1 MSSEVTCGRLRELG
15 AELALGVLDGR
26 ERAAAVA
33 HLDGCAECREYVE
46 HLTLVG
52 DRLIGLLPDREPPLG
67 FETRVARALTQDV
80 TAYER
85 RPPVRASL
93 REGPRGRAGRVRLRL
108 ASVAVAFAVAF
119 GFAGWGIGTAIEE
132 VTAAP
137 AAPAGTE
144 TMLVGDLTSAGSGA
158 RPAGEVYA
166 HPGSP
171 GWVFMSVDLTAPGAV
186 YDGKVTCL
194 LERSD
199 GTTVRLGDFPVHE
212 GRGAWGVA
220 ASVDPGA
227 VSGARLTAPD
237 GTVLATAPL
246 QTGQVRTGEA

>member
-1 MSSEVTCGRLRELG
+1 MSSEVTCGRLREFG

-33 HLDGCAECREYVE
+33 HLDRCAECREYVE
-46 HLTLVG
+46 HLTLLG
-52 DRLIGLLPDREPPLG
+52 DRLIELLPDREPPLG
-67 FETRVARALTQDV
+67 FETRVARALTQDA

-85 RPPVRASL
+85 RPRTRAPL
-93 REGPRGRAGRVRLRL
+93 RAGLRGRARRVRLRF

-132 VTAAP
+132 VTASP
-137 AAPAGTE
+137 AAPAGAE
-144 TMLVGDLTSAGSGA
+144 TMLVGDLTSAGS

-171 GWVFMSVDLTAPGAV
+171 GWVFMSVDLTGPGTA

-194 LERSD
+194 LERPD
-199 GTTVRLGDFPVHE
+199 GTTVRLGEFPMHE

-220 ASVDPGA
+220 ASVDAAA
-227 VSGARLTAPD
+227 VSGARLTSPD
-237 GTVLATAPL
+237 GTVLAKAPL

>member
-26 ERAAAVA
+26 ERAAAVE
-33 HLDGCAECREYVE
+33 HLDRCAECREYVE

-52 DRLIGLLPDREPPLG
+52 DRLIGLLPCREPPLG
-67 FETRVARALTQDV
+67 FETRVARALTEDA
-80 TAYER
+80 TDER
-85 RPPVRASL
+85 RPRAREPL
-93 REGPRGRAGRVRLRL
+93 RAGLRGRARRVRLRL

-119 GFAGWGIGTAIEE
+119 GFAGWGIGTAIQD

-144 TMLVGDLTSAGSGA
+144 TMLVGDLTSAGDGA

-171 GWVFMSVDLTAPGAV
+171 GWVFMSVDLTGSGSA
-186 YDGKVTCL
+186 YEGKVTCL

-199 GTTVRLGDFPVHE
+199 GTTVRLGEFAMHD

-220 ASVDPGA
+220 APVDAGA

-246 QTGQVRTGEA
+246 QAGQVRAEAA

>member
-1 MSSEVTCGRLRELG
+1 MSSEVTCGRLREFG

-33 HLDGCAECREYVE
+33 HLDRCAECREYVE
-46 HLTLVG
+46 HLTLLG
-52 DRLIGLLPDREPPLG
+52 DRLIELLPDREPPLG
-67 FETRVARALTQDV
+67 FETRVARALTQDA

-85 RPPVRASL
+85 RPHTRAPL
-93 REGPRGRAGRVRLRL
+93 REGLSGRARRVRLRF

-132 VTAAP
+132 VTASP

-144 TMLVGDLTSAGSGA
+144 TMLVGDLTSAGS

-171 GWVFMSVDLTAPGAV
+171 GWVFMSVDLTGPGTA

-194 LERSD
+194 LERPD
-199 GTTVRLGDFPVHE
+199 GTTVRLGEFPMHE
-212 GRGAWGVA
+212 GRGAWGVS
-220 ASVDPGA
+220 ASVDAAA
-227 VSGARLTAPD
+227 VSGARLTSPD
-237 GTVLATAPL
+237 GTVLAKAPL

>member
-1 MSSEVTCGRLRELG
+1 MSSEVTCGRLRQLG

-26 ERAAAVA
+26 ERAAAVE
-33 HLDGCAECREYVE
+33 HLDRCAECREYVE

-52 DRLIGLLPDREPPLG
+52 DRLVGLLPDREPPLG
-67 FETRVARALTQDV
+67 FETRVAGALTRDA
-80 TAYER
+80 TAHEG
-85 RPPVRASL
+85 RPAVRAPL
-93 REGPRGRAGRVRLRL
+93 RAGLRGRTRRVRLRL

-119 GFAGWGIGTAIEE
+119 GFAGWGIGTAIEA

-144 TMLVGDLTSAGSGA
+144 TMLVGDLTSAGAGS

-171 GWVFMSVDLTAPGAV
+171 GWVFMSVDLTGSGAA
-186 YDGKVTCL
+186 YDGEVTCL
-194 LERSD
+194 LERPD
-199 GTTVRLGDFPVHE
+199 GTTVRLGEFPMHE
-212 GRGAWGVA
+212 GRGAWGA
-220 ASVDPGA
+220 AAAVDPAA
-227 VSGARLTAPD
+227 VSGARLTSPD

-246 QTGQVRTGEA
+246 QSGQVRTGEA